1 MENACLA
8 ILQLDLAKPDQRN
21 IIFFNIN
28 CSLPSSKQDGSSFS
42 LDLAFRG
49 CSSTEKTVSN
59 INSNT
64 NQGTVVKFHPSRM
77 GGKKKHACALFAILR
92 YIKKACSAFAGEK
105 KKKILG
111 FLLSAAGLHNAAGAK
126 QEPNGKG
133 DWSPV
138 AEEGDF

>member
-1 MENACLA
+1 
-8 ILQLDLAKPDQRN
+8 
-21 IIFFNIN
+21 
-28 CSLPSSKQDGSSFS
+28 
-42 LDLAFRG
+42 
-49 CSSTEKTVSN
+49 
-59 INSNT
+59 
-64 NQGTVVKFHPSRM
+64 M